1 MQVTYTE
8 TKNTFTS
15 FYDMVIDRREPLYI
29 QRRGYED
36 LVLLPAI
43 ELESLNETAYLLRS
57 PKNAKRLLEA
67 LQSSFEDQAK
77 EQTIEE
83 LKKEVGFE

>member
-1 MQVTYTE
+1 
-8 TKNTFTS
+8 
-15 FYDMVIDRREPLYI
+15 MVIDKREPLYI

-57 PKNAKRLLEA
+57 PQNAKRLLEA
-67 LQSSFEDQAK
+67 LQSSFEDQGK

-83 LKKEVGFE
+83 LKIEVGFE

>member
-29 QRRGYED
+29 QRRGFED

-43 ELESLNETAYLLRS
+43 ELEALNETAYLLRS
-57 PKNAKRLLEA
+57 PKNAKRLLDA
-67 LQSSFEDQAK
+67 LQSSFENQGK

-83 LKKEVGFE
+83 LKREVGFE

>member
-29 QRRGYED
+29 QRRGFED

-43 ELESLNETAYLLRS
+43 ELEALNETAYLLRS
-57 PKNAKRLLEA
+57 PKNAKRLLDA
-67 LQSSFEDQAK
+67 LQSSFDNQGE

-83 LKKEVGFE
+83 LKREVGFE

>member
-15 FYDMVIDRREPLYI
+15 FYDLVIDRREPLYI

-36 LVLLPAI
+36 LVLLPGI

-67 LQSSFEDQAK
+67 LQSSFEDQGK
-77 EQTIEE
+77 EQTIDE
-83 LKKEVGFE
+83 LKSEVGFE

>member
-1 MQVTYTE
+1 MQATYTE
-8 TKNTFTS
+8 TKNIFSS
-15 FYDMVIDRREPLYI
+15 FYDMVIDKREPLYI

-57 PKNAKRLLEA
+57 PQNAKRLLEA
-67 LQSSFEDQAK
+67 LQSSFEDQGK

-83 LKKEVGFE
+83 LKIEVGFE

>member
-36 LVLLPAI
+36 LVLLPAV

-67 LQSSFEDQAK
+67 LQSSFEDQGK
-77 EQTIEE
+77 EQTIDE